1 MGTRESGAFLFGIY
15 ELYKDIAL
23 STRRKPCREHEITEI
38 LSIFYEKF
46 LIKLRILL
54 ENERKRSRDMK
65 KRVLK
70 VLAVTIIAICSFLL
84 VACNSENYKSGG
96 LKKTTAVAP
105 IVYDVSE
112 KESAVEKAAT
122 VDLSALSKEVNADG
136 ATVLS
141 NDVTTITSAGSYI
154 LTGAYAGIT
163 VSVGNGE
170 TAHLFLNN
178 ATISGGAG
186 IAISNT
192 NKKSTLIITACEN
205 TENEVASKG
214 DDVNAIHVKGT
225 LKINGTGTIK
235 VSAKKN
241 GIKVSK
247 GLSIADSTI
256 NLTAGNHALSAR
268 FIEAENAKIN
278 VLSAGK
284 DALNAECDDE
294 TQEFTLDEGYVSLKS
309 SKVFAS
315 VSGDGIQADTF
326 VYITGGSVDIK
337 TAATFVSYSAE
348 SMATYDLS
356 EDDFR
361 YTKSGD
367 TYKKIDDVA
376 SNGARYAMIQS
387 AKGIKCGEIKY
398 EIDGTE
404 YAVTKNSN
412 YFIVIDGARVKI
424 NSSDD
429 AIHTNSGNVLIKGG
443 TLDLTTLD
451 DGIHADELVKID
463 GGEIT
468 VNGSYEGI
476 EGAYVEI
483 GGGTIYIT
491 ASDDGINA
499 ASDDESVNEHIIISG
514 GTITVDA
521 SGDGLDSNG
530 TIYVSGGTL
539 IVYGPTTGA
548 DTGLDADGGI
558 LIDGGN
564 VFVASSKEMLEIPA
578 SNSKSNVLVYGVNTV
593 AAGSEIILTNADGG
607 EMVRITLK
615 KQAQAIILSTPE
627 LATNGTYSL
636 YADENLLASFS
647 VTETIT
653 AIGVQSNGGRGGQPA
668 QPGGAQPGGQGGNP
682 PAPRN

>member
-1 MGTRESGAFLFGIY
+1 ML
-15 ELYKDIAL
+15 K
-23 STRRKPCREHEITEI
+23 
-38 LSIFYEKF
+38 
-46 LIKLRILL
+46 
-54 ENERKRSRDMK
+54 NERKRSRDMK
-65 KRVLK
+65 KRALK

-122 VDLSALSKEVNADG
+122 VDLSALSKDVNADG

-205 TENEVASKG
+205 TENEVASKA

-247 GLSIADSTI
+247 GLSIAGSTI

-309 SKVFAS
+309 SNVFAS

-326 VYITGGSVDIK
+326 VYITGGSVDIE
-337 TAATFVSYSAE
+337 TSATFVRYGAE

-361 YTKSGD
+361 YIKSGD

-376 SNGARYAMIQS
+376 TKGARYAMIQS

-443 TLDLTTLD
+443 TFDLTTLD

-530 TIYVSGGTL
+530 TIYVTGGTL
-539 IVYGPTTGA
+539 IVYGPMTGA

-564 VFVASSKEMLEIPA
+564 VFVASSREMLEIPA

-593 AAGSEIILTNADGG
+593 PAGSEIILTNADGG

-653 AIGVQSNGGRGGQPA
+653 AIGVRSN
-668 QPGGAQPGGQGGNP
+668 GGQGGNP

>member
-1 MGTRESGAFLFGIY
+1 
-15 ELYKDIAL
+15 
-23 STRRKPCREHEITEI
+23 
-38 LSIFYEKF
+38 
-46 LIKLRILL
+46 
-54 ENERKRSRDMK
+54 MK
-65 KRVLK
+65 KRILK
-70 VLAVTIIAICSFLL
+70 VLVVTIIAICSFLL
-84 VACNSENYKSGG
+84 VACNGGNYKSDR

-122 VDLSALSKEVNADG
+122 VDLSTLSKDVNADG

-170 TAHLFLNN
+170 TAHLFLND

-214 DDVNAIHVKGT
+214 DDANAIHVKGT

-247 GLSIADSTI
+247 GLSIVDSTI

-268 FIEAENAKIN
+268 FIETENAKIN

-294 TQEFTLDEGYVSLKS
+294 TQEFTLDEGYVSLKN

-326 VYITGGSVDIK
+326 VYITGGNVDIK
-337 TAATFVSYSAE
+337 TSATFVSYGAE

-361 YTKSGD
+361 YIKSGD

-376 SNGARYAMIQS
+376 TKGARYAMIQS

-404 YAVTKNSN
+404 YAVTKNTN

-530 TIYVSGGTL
+530 TIYVTGGTL

-593 AAGSEIILTNADGG
+593 PAGSEIILTNADGG

-653 AIGVQSNGGRGGQPA
+653 AIGVRSNGR
-668 QPGGAQPGGQGGNP
+668 QGGNP

>member
-1 MGTRESGAFLFGIY
+1 
-15 ELYKDIAL
+15 
-23 STRRKPCREHEITEI
+23 
-38 LSIFYEKF
+38 
-46 LIKLRILL
+46 
-54 ENERKRSRDMK
+54 MK

-70 VLAVTIIAICSFLL
+70 VLVVTIIAICSFLL
-84 VACNSENYKSGG
+84 VACNGENYKSGG

-112 KESAVEKAAT
+112 KESAVESAAT
-122 VDLSALSKEVNADG
+122 VDLSALSEDVNMDG
-136 ATVLS
+136 ATALS
-141 NDVTTITSAGSYI
+141 NDVTTITTAGSYI

-170 TAHLFLNN
+170 TVHLFLNN

-214 DDVNAIHVKGT
+214 DDVNAINVKGT
-225 LKINGTGTIK
+225 LKINGTGTIN
-235 VSAKKN
+235 VSAKKS

-247 GLSIADSTI
+247 GLSIADLTL

-268 FIEAENAKIN
+268 FIETENAKIN

-284 DALNAECDDE
+284 DALNAECDDK

-337 TAATFVSYSAE
+337 TSATFVSYSAE

-361 YTKSGD
+361 YIKSGD

-376 SNGARYAMIQS
+376 SKGARYAMIQS

-530 TIYVSGGTL
+530 TIYVTGGTL

-593 AAGSEIILTNADGG
+593 PAGSEIILTNADGG

-653 AIGVQSNGGRGGQPA
+653 AIGVRSNGRQGGQPA
-668 QPGGAQPGGQGGNP
+668 QPGGGQPGGQPGGQGGNP
-682 PAPRN
+682 PTPRN

>member
-1 MGTRESGAFLFGIY
+1 ML
-15 ELYKDIAL
+15 K
-23 STRRKPCREHEITEI
+23 
-38 LSIFYEKF
+38 
-46 LIKLRILL
+46 
-54 ENERKRSRDMK
+54 NERKRSRDMK
-65 KRVLK
+65 KRILK
-70 VLAVTIIAICSFLL
+70 VLAVTVIAISSFSL

-122 VDLSALSKEVNADG
+122 VDLSALSKDVNTDG

-163 VSVGNGE
+163 VSVGDGE
-170 TAHLFLNN
+170 TVHLFLNN

-186 IAISNT
+186 IAILNT

-214 DDVNAIHVKGT
+214 DDANAIHVKGT

-268 FIEAENAKIN
+268 FIETENAKIN

-284 DALNAECDDE
+284 DALNAECDDK

-337 TAATFVSYSAE
+337 TAATFVSYGAE

-361 YTKSGD
+361 YIKSGD

-376 SNGARYAMIQS
+376 TKGARYAMIQS

-443 TLDLTTLD
+443 TLDLMTLD

-483 GGGTIYIT
+483 GGGTIHIT

-530 TIYVSGGTL
+530 TIYVTGGTL

-548 DTGLDADGGI
+548 DTGFDADGGI

-564 VFVASSKEMLEIPA
+564 VFVASSKEMLGIPA
-578 SNSKSNVLVYGVNTV
+578 SNSKSNVLVYGANTV
-593 AAGSEIILTNADGG
+593 PAGSEIILTNADGG

-653 AIGVQSNGGRGGQPA
+653 AIGMRSNGR
-668 QPGGAQPGGQGGNP
+668 QGGNP

>member
-1 MGTRESGAFLFGIY
+1 
-15 ELYKDIAL
+15 
-23 STRRKPCREHEITEI
+23 
-38 LSIFYEKF
+38 
-46 LIKLRILL
+46 
-54 ENERKRSRDMK
+54 MK
-65 KRVLK
+65 KRILK

-84 VACNSENYKSGG
+84 VACNSENYKSGR

-112 KESAVEKAAT
+112 KENAVEKAAT
-122 VDLSALSKEVNADG
+122 VDLSALSKDVNADG

-141 NDVTTITSAGSYI
+141 NDVTTITTAGSYI

-163 VSVGNGE
+163 VSVGDGE

-214 DDVNAIHVKGT
+214 DDENAIHVKGT

-241 GIKVSK
+241 GVKVSK

-268 FIEAENAKIN
+268 FIETENAKIN

-294 TQEFTLDEGYVSLKS
+294 TQEFTLDEGFVSLKS

-326 VYITGGSVDIK
+326 VYITGGSVDIE

-348 SMATYDLS
+348 SMATYNLS

-361 YTKSGD
+361 YIKSGD

-376 SNGARYAMIQS
+376 SKGARYAMIQS

-443 TLDLTTLD
+443 ALDLTTLD

-483 GGGTIYIT
+483 GGGTIYVT

-530 TIYVSGGTL
+530 TIYVTGGTL

-564 VFVASSKEMLEIPA
+564 VFVASSKGMLEIPA

-593 AAGSEIILTNADGG
+593 PAGSEIILTNADGG

-647 VTETIT
+647 VTGTIT
-653 AIGVQSNGGRGGQPA
+653 AIGVRSNGR
-668 QPGGAQPGGQGGNP
+668 QGGNP

>member
-1 MGTRESGAFLFGIY
+1 
-15 ELYKDIAL
+15 
-23 STRRKPCREHEITEI
+23 
-38 LSIFYEKF
+38 
-46 LIKLRILL
+46 
-54 ENERKRSRDMK
+54 MK
-65 KRVLK
+65 KRILK
-70 VLAVTIIAICSFLL
+70 VLAVTIIAICSFSL
-84 VACNSENYKSGG
+84 VACNSESNKSGNG
-96 LKKTTAVAP
+96 LNTTTAVAP

-112 KESAVEKAAT
+112 KESAVENAAT
-122 VDLSALSKEVNADG
+122 VDLSALSEDVNADG
-136 ATVLS
+136 AAVLS
-141 NDVTTITSAGSYI
+141 NDVTTITTAGSYI

-170 TAHLFLNN
+170 TVHLFLNN

-225 LKINGTGTIK
+225 LKINGTGTIN

-268 FIEAENAKIN
+268 FIEAENANIN

-294 TQEFTLDEGYVSLKS
+294 TQEFTLEEGYVSLKN

-337 TAATFVSYSAE
+337 TAATFVSYSEE
-348 SMATYDLS
+348 SLAAYDLD
-356 EDDFR
+356 EDDFE
-361 YTKSGD
+361 YIKSGD
-367 TYKKIDDVA
+367 TYKKVADDVA
-376 SNGARYAMIQS
+376 TKGARYAMVQS

-404 YAVTKNSN
+404 YAVTENTN
-412 YFIVIDGARVKI
+412 YFIIVDGASVKI

-429 AIHTNSGNVLIKGG
+429 AIHTNSGNVLVKSG

-463 GGEIT
+463 DGKIT

-483 GGGTIYIT
+483 NGGTIYIT

-521 SGDGLDSNG
+521 SGDGIDSNG
-530 TIYVSGGTL
+530 TIYVTGGTL

-564 VFVASSKEMLEIPA
+564 VFVATTKEMIEIPA

-593 AAGSEIILTNADGG
+593 PAGSEIILTNADGG

-647 VTETIT
+647 VTDTIT
-653 AIGVQSNGGRGGQPA
+653 AIGVQSNGGQGGQPE
-668 QPGGAQPGGQGGNP
+668 QPGGGQPGGQPGGQGGNP
-682 PAPRN
+682 PSPRN

>member
-1 MGTRESGAFLFGIY
+1 ML
-15 ELYKDIAL
+15 K
-23 STRRKPCREHEITEI
+23 
-38 LSIFYEKF
+38 
-46 LIKLRILL
+46 
-54 ENERKRSRDMK
+54 NERKWSRDMK
-65 KRVLK
+65 KRILK
-70 VLAVTIIAICSFLL
+70 VLTVTIIAICSFLL
-84 VACNSENYKSGG
+84 VACNSETYKSGG

-112 KESAVEKAAT
+112 KERAVEKAAT

-170 TAHLFLNN
+170 TSHLFLND

-214 DDVNAIHVKGT
+214 DDANAIHVKGT

-268 FIEAENAKIN
+268 FIEAANAKVN

-337 TAATFVSYSAE
+337 TSATFVSYGAE
-348 SMATYDLS
+348 SMAAYDLS

-361 YTKSGD
+361 YIKSGD

-376 SNGARYAMIQS
+376 TKGARYAMIQS

-404 YAVTKNSN
+404 YAVTENTN

-530 TIYVSGGTL
+530 TIYVTGGTL

-578 SNSKSNVLVYGVNTV
+578 SNSKSNVLVYGVNTIQ
-593 AAGSEIILTNADGG
+593 AGSEIILTNADGG

-653 AIGVQSNGGRGGQPA
+653 AIGVRSNGR
-668 QPGGAQPGGQGGNP
+668 QGGNH

>member
-1 MGTRESGAFLFGIY
+1 
-15 ELYKDIAL
+15 
-23 STRRKPCREHEITEI
+23 
-38 LSIFYEKF
+38 
-46 LIKLRILL
+46 
-54 ENERKRSRDMK
+54 MK
-65 KRVLK
+65 KRALK

-84 VACNSENYKSGG
+84 VACNSGNDKSGR

-112 KESAVEKAAT
+112 KESTVEKAAT
-122 VDLSALSKEVNADG
+122 VDLSALSEDVNTDG

-141 NDVTTITSAGSYI
+141 NDVTMITTAGSYI

-170 TAHLFLNN
+170 TTHLFLNN

-205 TENEVASKG
+205 TENEVASAAN
-214 DDVNAIHVKGT
+214 DVNAIHVKGT
-225 LKINGTGTIK
+225 LKINGTGTIN

-268 FIEAENAKIN
+268 FIETENAKIN

-326 VYITGGSVDIK
+326 VYITGGSVDIE

-361 YTKSGD
+361 YIKSGD
-367 TYKKIDDVA
+367 TYKKIDDVVTK
-376 SNGARYAMIQS
+376 GARYAMIQS

-468 VNGSYEGI
+468 VNGAYEGI

-499 ASDDESVNEHIIISG
+499 ASDDESVDEHIIISG

-530 TIYVSGGTL
+530 TIYVTGGTL

-593 AAGSEIILTNADGG
+593 PAGSEIILTNADGG

-653 AIGVQSNGGRGGQPA
+653 AIGVRSNGR
-668 QPGGAQPGGQGGNP
+668 QGGNP
-682 PAPRN
+682 PAPRK

>member
-1 MGTRESGAFLFGIY
+1 ML
-15 ELYKDIAL
+15 K
-23 STRRKPCREHEITEI
+23 
-38 LSIFYEKF
+38 
-46 LIKLRILL
+46 
-54 ENERKRSRDMK
+54 NERKWSRDMK
-65 KRVLK
+65 KRILK
-70 VLAVTIIAICSFLL
+70 VLTVTIIAICSFLL
-84 VACNSENYKSGG
+84 VACNSENYKSGR

-112 KESAVEKAAT
+112 KEGAVEKAAT

-170 TAHLFLNN
+170 TAHLFLND

-214 DDVNAIHVKGT
+214 DDANAIHVKGT

-241 GIKVSK
+241 GIKVSE

-256 NLTAGNHALSAR
+256 NLTAGDHALSAR

-326 VYITGGSVDIK
+326 VYITGGSVDIE
-337 TAATFVSYSAE
+337 TAATFVSYGAE
-348 SMATYDLS
+348 SMATYDLA

-361 YTKSGD
+361 YIKSGD

-376 SNGARYAMIQS
+376 TKGARYAMIQS
-387 AKGIKCGEIKY
+387 AKGIMCGEIKY

-443 TLDLTTLD
+443 TLDLMTLD

-530 TIYVSGGTL
+530 TIYVLGGTL

-593 AAGSEIILTNADGG
+593 QAGSEIILTNADGG

-653 AIGVQSNGGRGGQPA
+653 AIGVRSNGR
-668 QPGGAQPGGQGGNP
+668 QGGNP

>member
-1 MGTRESGAFLFGIY
+1 ML
-15 ELYKDIAL
+15 K
-23 STRRKPCREHEITEI
+23 
-38 LSIFYEKF
+38 
-46 LIKLRILL
+46 
-54 ENERKRSRDMK
+54 NERKRSRDMK
-65 KRVLK
+65 KTILK

-112 KESAVEKAAT
+112 KESAVEKTAT
-122 VDLSALSKEVNADG
+122 VDLSALSKDVNADG

-205 TENEVASKG
+205 TENEVASAA

-268 FIEAENAKIN
+268 FIETENAKIN

-284 DALNAECDDE
+284 DALNAECDDK

-337 TAATFVSYSAE
+337 TLATFVSYSAE
-348 SMATYDLS
+348 SMATYNLT

-361 YTKSGD
+361 YIKSGD

-376 SNGARYAMIQS
+376 TKGARYAMIQS

-530 TIYVSGGTL
+530 AIYVTGGTL

-593 AAGSEIILTNADGG
+593 QAGSEIILTNADGG

-653 AIGVQSNGGRGGQPA
+653 AIGVRSNGR
-668 QPGGAQPGGQGGNP
+668 QGGNP
-682 PAPRN
+682 PAPRK

>member
-1 MGTRESGAFLFGIY
+1 ML
-15 ELYKDIAL
+15 K
-23 STRRKPCREHEITEI
+23 
-38 LSIFYEKF
+38 
-46 LIKLRILL
+46 
-54 ENERKRSRDMK
+54 NERKRSRDMK

-84 VACNSENYKSGG
+84 VACNSENYKSDG

-112 KESAVEKAAT
+112 KERAVEKAAT
-122 VDLSALSKEVNADG
+122 VDLSALSKDVNADG

-268 FIEAENAKIN
+268 FIETENAKIN

-326 VYITGGSVDIK
+326 VYITGGSVDIE
-337 TAATFVSYSAE
+337 TSATFVSYRAE
-348 SMATYDLS
+348 SMAAYNLS

-361 YTKSGD
+361 YIKSGD

-376 SNGARYAMIQS
+376 TKGARYAMIQS

-424 NSSDD
+424 DSSDD

-530 TIYVSGGTL
+530 TIYVTGGTL

-593 AAGSEIILTNADGG
+593 PAGSEIILTNADGG

-647 VTETIT
+647 VTGTIT
-653 AIGVQSNGGRGGQPA
+653 AIGVRSNGGRGGQPA
-668 QPGGAQPGGQGGNP
+668 QPGGAQPGGQGGIS

>member
-1 MGTRESGAFLFGIY
+1 ML
-15 ELYKDIAL
+15 K
-23 STRRKPCREHEITEI
+23 
-38 LSIFYEKF
+38 
-46 LIKLRILL
+46 
-54 ENERKRSRDMK
+54 NERKWSRDMK
-65 KRVLK
+65 KRILK

-84 VACNSENYKSGG
+84 VACNGENYKSDG

-122 VDLSALSKEVNADG
+122 VDLSTLSKDVNADG

-235 VSAKKN
+235 VSAKKH

-326 VYITGGSVDIK
+326 VYITGGSVDIE
-337 TAATFVSYSAE
+337 TSATFVSYSAE
-348 SMATYDLS
+348 SMATYNLS

-361 YTKSGD
+361 YIKSGD

-376 SNGARYAMIQS
+376 TKGARYAMIQS

-404 YAVTKNSN
+404 YAVTKNTN

-443 TLDLTTLD
+443 ALDLTTLD

-483 GGGTIYIT
+483 GGGTIHIT

-530 TIYVSGGTL
+530 TIYVTGGTL
-539 IVYGPTTGA
+539 IVYGSATGA

-564 VFVASSKEMLEIPA
+564 VFVASSREMLEIPA

-593 AAGSEIILTNADGG
+593 SAGSEIILTNADGG

-647 VTETIT
+647 VTDTIT
-653 AIGVQSNGGRGGQPA
+653 AIGVRSNGR
-668 QPGGAQPGGQGGNP
+668 QGGNP

>member
-1 MGTRESGAFLFGIY
+1 
-15 ELYKDIAL
+15 
-23 STRRKPCREHEITEI
+23 
-38 LSIFYEKF
+38 
-46 LIKLRILL
+46 
-54 ENERKRSRDMK
+54 MK
-65 KRVLK
+65 KRILK
-70 VLAVTIIAICSFLL
+70 VLAATIIAICSFLL
-84 VACNSENYKSGG
+84 VACNGENYKSGG

-122 VDLSALSKEVNADG
+122 VDLSALSKDVNADG

-141 NDVTTITSAGSYI
+141 NDVTTITTAGSYI
-154 LTGAYAGIT
+154 LTGAFAGIA

-170 TAHLFLNN
+170 TVHLFLNN
-178 ATISGGAG
+178 ATVSGGAG

-214 DDVNAIHVKGT
+214 DDANAIHVKGT
-225 LKINGTGTIK
+225 LKINGTGTIN

-241 GIKVSK
+241 GIKVSE

-268 FIEAENAKIN
+268 FIETENAKIN
-278 VLSAGK
+278 VLSAEK

-326 VYITGGSVDIK
+326 VYITGGNVDIK
-337 TAATFVSYSAE
+337 TSATFVSYSAE

-356 EDDFR
+356 EDGFR
-361 YTKSGD
+361 YIKSDD
-367 TYKKIDDVA
+367 TYKKTDDVA
-376 SNGARYAMIQS
+376 TKGARYAMIQS

-530 TIYVSGGTL
+530 TIYVTGGTL

-593 AAGSEIILTNADGG
+593 QAGSEIILTNADGG

-653 AIGVQSNGGRGGQPA
+653 AIGVRSNGR
-668 QPGGAQPGGQGGNP
+668 QGGNP
-682 PAPRN
+682 PAPRK

>member
-1 MGTRESGAFLFGIY
+1 
-15 ELYKDIAL
+15 
-23 STRRKPCREHEITEI
+23 
-38 LSIFYEKF
+38 
-46 LIKLRILL
+46 
-54 ENERKRSRDMK
+54 MK
-65 KRVLK
+65 KRILK
-70 VLAVTIIAICSFLL
+70 VLVVTIIAICLFSL
-84 VACNSENYKSGG
+84 VACNSENDKSGG

-105 IVYDVSE
+105 TVYDVSE
-112 KESAVEKAAT
+112 KESAVENAAT
-122 VDLSALSKEVNADG
+122 VDLSTLSKDVNADG

-170 TAHLFLNN
+170 TVHLFLND
-178 ATISGGAG
+178 ATISGGTG
-186 IAISNT
+186 IAVSNT

-256 NLTAGNHALSAR
+256 NLTVGNHALSAR
-268 FIEAENAKIN
+268 FIETENAKIN
-278 VLSAGK
+278 VLSAEK

-294 TQEFTLDEGYVSLKS
+294 TQEFTLNEGYVSLKN
-309 SKVFAS
+309 SKIIAS

-348 SMATYDLS
+348 SMAAYDLS

-361 YTKSGD
+361 YIKSGD
-367 TYKKIDDVA
+367 TYKKVADDVA
-376 SNGARYAMIQS
+376 TKGARYAMIQS
-387 AKGIKCGEIKY
+387 TKGIKCGEIKY

-424 NSSDD
+424 DSSDD

-443 TLDLTTLD
+443 ALDLTTLD

-468 VNGSYEGI
+468 VNGAYEGI

-530 TIYVSGGTL
+530 TIYVTGGTL

-593 AAGSEIILTNADGG
+593 PAGSEIILTNADGG

-647 VTETIT
+647 VTDTIT
-653 AIGVQSNGGRGGQPA
+653 AIGVRSN
-668 QPGGAQPGGQGGNP
+668 GGQGGNP

>member
-1 MGTRESGAFLFGIY
+1 
-15 ELYKDIAL
+15 
-23 STRRKPCREHEITEI
+23 
-38 LSIFYEKF
+38 
-46 LIKLRILL
+46 
-54 ENERKRSRDMK
+54 MK

-122 VDLSALSKEVNADG
+122 VDLSTLSKDVNADG

-284 DALNAECDDE
+284 DALNAECDEE
-294 TQEFTLDEGYVSLKS
+294 TQGFTLDEGYVSLKS

-326 VYITGGSVDIK
+326 VYIKGGSVDIE
-337 TAATFVSYSAE
+337 TSATFVSYSAE
-348 SMATYDLS
+348 SMATYDLD

-361 YTKSGD
+361 YIKSGD

-376 SNGARYAMIQS
+376 SKGVRYAMIQS

-429 AIHTNSGNVLIKGG
+429 AIHTNSGNVLIKNG

-593 AAGSEIILTNADGG
+593 QAGSEIILTNADGG

-653 AIGVQSNGGRGGQPA
+653 AIGVRSNGR
-668 QPGGAQPGGQGGNP
+668 QGGNP

>member
-1 MGTRESGAFLFGIY
+1 
-15 ELYKDIAL
+15 
-23 STRRKPCREHEITEI
+23 
-38 LSIFYEKF
+38 
-46 LIKLRILL
+46 
-54 ENERKRSRDMK
+54 MK
-65 KRVLK
+65 KRILK
-70 VLAVTIIAICSFLL
+70 VLVVTIIAICSFSL
-84 VACNSENYKSGG
+84 VACNSENDKSGG

-105 IVYDVSE
+105 TVYDVSE
-112 KESAVEKAAT
+112 KESAVENAAT
-122 VDLSALSKEVNADG
+122 VDLSTLSKDVNADG

-170 TAHLFLNN
+170 TVHLFLND
-178 ATISGGAG
+178 ATISGGTG

-268 FIEAENAKIN
+268 FIETENAKIN
-278 VLSAGK
+278 VLSAEK

-294 TQEFTLDEGYVSLKS
+294 TQEFTLNEGYVSLKN
-309 SKVFAS
+309 SKIIAS

-326 VYITGGSVDIK
+326 VYITGGSVDIE
-337 TAATFVSYSAE
+337 TSATFVSYSAE

-361 YTKSGD
+361 YIKSGD
-367 TYKKIDDVA
+367 THKKTDDVA
-376 SNGARYAMIQS
+376 TKGARYAMIQS

-404 YAVTKNSN
+404 YAVTENTN
-412 YFIVIDGARVKI
+412 YFIIVDGARVKI
-424 NSSDD
+424 DSSDD
-429 AIHTNSGNVLIKGG
+429 AIHTNSGNVLIKSGA
-443 TLDLTTLD
+443 LDLTTLD

-468 VNGSYEGI
+468 MNGAYEGI

-483 GGGTIYIT
+483 GGGTIYVT
-491 ASDDGINA
+491 
-499 ASDDESVNEHIIISG
+499 
-514 GTITVDA
+514 
-521 SGDGLDSNG
+521 
-530 TIYVSGGTL
+530 GGTL

-558 LIDGGN
+558 LIDDGN
-564 VFVASSKEMLEIPA
+564 VFVATTKEMIEIPA

-593 AAGSEIILTNADGG
+593 QAGSEIILTNADGG

-653 AIGVQSNGGRGGQPA
+653 AIGVRSNGR
-668 QPGGAQPGGQGGNP
+668 QGGNP
-682 PAPRN
+682 PAPRK

>member
-1 MGTRESGAFLFGIY
+1 
-15 ELYKDIAL
+15 
-23 STRRKPCREHEITEI
+23 
-38 LSIFYEKF
+38 
-46 LIKLRILL
+46 
-54 ENERKRSRDMK
+54 MK

-70 VLAVTIIAICSFLL
+70 VLSVTIIAICSFLL
-84 VACNSENYKSGG
+84 VACNSGNYKSGG

-112 KESAVEKAAT
+112 KERAVEKAAT
-122 VDLSALSKEVNADG
+122 VDLSTLSKDVNADG

-141 NDVTTITSAGSYI
+141 NDVTTITTAGSYI

-170 TAHLFLNN
+170 TAHLFLND

-214 DDVNAIHVKGT
+214 DDANAIHVKGT
-225 LKINGTGTIK
+225 LKINGTGTIN

-247 GLSIADSTI
+247 GLSIADSTL
-256 NLTAGNHALSAR
+256 NVTAGNHALSAR

-326 VYITGGSVDIK
+326 VYITGGNVDIK
-337 TAATFVSYSAE
+337 TSATFVSYSAE
-348 SMATYDLS
+348 SMATYNLS

-361 YTKSGD
+361 YIKSGD

-376 SNGARYAMIQS
+376 TKGARYAMIQS
-387 AKGIKCGEIKY
+387 TKGIKCGEIKY

-404 YAVTKNSN
+404 YAVTKNTN

-463 GGEIT
+463 GGKIT

-564 VFVASSKEMLEIPA
+564 VFVASSKEMIEIPA

-593 AAGSEIILTNADGG
+593 RAGSEIILTNEDGG

-647 VTETIT
+647 VTGTIT
-653 AIGVQSNGGRGGQPA
+653 AIGVRSNGR
-668 QPGGAQPGGQGGNP
+668 QGGNP
-682 PAPRN
+682 PAPRK

>member
-1 MGTRESGAFLFGIY
+1 ML
-15 ELYKDIAL
+15 K
-23 STRRKPCREHEITEI
+23 
-38 LSIFYEKF
+38 
-46 LIKLRILL
+46 
-54 ENERKRSRDMK
+54 NERKRSRDMK
-65 KRVLK
+65 KTILK
-70 VLAVTIIAICSFLL
+70 VLAVTIIATCSFLL

-122 VDLSALSKEVNADG
+122 VDLSALSKDVNADG

-170 TAHLFLNN
+170 TVQLFLNN

-268 FIEAENAKIN
+268 FIETENAKIN
-278 VLSAGK
+278 VLSAEK

-294 TQEFTLDEGYVSLKS
+294 TQEFTLNEGYVSLKN
-309 SKVFAS
+309 SKIIAS

-326 VYITGGSVDIK
+326 VYITGGSVDIE
-337 TAATFVSYSAE
+337 TSATFVSYGAE
-348 SMATYDLS
+348 SMAAYDLS

-361 YTKSGD
+361 YIISGD
-367 TYKKIDDVA
+367 TYKKTDDVA
-376 SNGARYAMIQS
+376 SKGARYAMIQS

-424 NSSDD
+424 DSSDG
-429 AIHTNSGNVLIKGG
+429 AIHTNSGNVLIKSG

-514 GTITVDA
+514 GTITVGA

-530 TIYVSGGTL
+530 TIYVTGGTL

-558 LIDGGN
+558 LIDDGN
-564 VFVASSKEMLEIPA
+564 VFVASSKEKLEIPA

-593 AAGSEIILTNADGG
+593 QAGSEIILTNADGG

-653 AIGVQSNGGRGGQPA
+653 AIGVRSNGR
-668 QPGGAQPGGQGGNP
+668 QGGNP
-682 PAPRN
+682 PAPRK

>member
-1 MGTRESGAFLFGIY
+1 
-15 ELYKDIAL
+15 
-23 STRRKPCREHEITEI
+23 
-38 LSIFYEKF
+38 
-46 LIKLRILL
+46 
-54 ENERKRSRDMK
+54 MK
-65 KRVLK
+65 KRILK
-70 VLAVTIIAICSFLL
+70 VLVVTIIAICLFSL
-84 VACNSENYKSGG
+84 VACNSENDKSGG

-105 IVYDVSE
+105 TVYDVSE
-112 KESAVEKAAT
+112 KESAVENAAT
-122 VDLSALSKEVNADG
+122 VDLSTLSKDVNADG

-170 TAHLFLNN
+170 TVHLFLND
-178 ATISGGAG
+178 ATISGGTG
-186 IAISNT
+186 IAVSNT

-268 FIEAENAKIN
+268 FIETENAKIN
-278 VLSAGK
+278 VLSAEK
-284 DALNAECDDE
+284 DVLNAECDDE
-294 TQEFTLDEGYVSLKS
+294 TQEFTLNEGYVSLKN
-309 SKVFAS
+309 SKIIAS

-348 SMATYDLS
+348 SMAAYDLS

-361 YTKSGD
+361 YIKSGD
-367 TYKKIDDVA
+367 TYKKVADDVA
-376 SNGARYAMIQS
+376 TKSARYAMIQS
-387 AKGIKCGEIKY
+387 TKGIKCGEIKY

-424 NSSDD
+424 DSSDD

-443 TLDLTTLD
+443 ALDLTTLD

-468 VNGSYEGI
+468 VNGAYEGI

-530 TIYVSGGTL
+530 TIYVTGGTL

-558 LIDGGN
+558 LIDDGN

-593 AAGSEIILTNADGG
+593 PAGSEIILTNADGG

-647 VTETIT
+647 VTDTIT
-653 AIGVQSNGGRGGQPA
+653 AIGVRSN
-668 QPGGAQPGGQGGNP
+668 GGQGGNP

>member
-1 MGTRESGAFLFGIY
+1 ML
-15 ELYKDIAL
+15 K
-23 STRRKPCREHEITEI
+23 
-38 LSIFYEKF
+38 
-46 LIKLRILL
+46 
-54 ENERKRSRDMK
+54 NERKRSRDMK

-70 VLAVTIIAICSFLL
+70 VLDVTIIAICSFLL

-122 VDLSALSKEVNADG
+122 VDLSALSKDVNADG

-154 LTGAYAGIT
+154 LTGAYEGIT

-170 TAHLFLNN
+170 TVHLFLNN
-178 ATISGGAG
+178 ATVSGGAG

-256 NLTAGNHALSAR
+256 NLTVGNHALSAR

-284 DALNAECDDE
+284 DALNAECDEE

-326 VYITGGSVDIK
+326 VYITGGNVDIK
-337 TAATFVSYSAE
+337 TSATFVSYSAE

-361 YTKSGD
+361 YIKSGD

-376 SNGARYAMIQS
+376 TKGARYAMIQS

-404 YAVTKNSN
+404 YAVTKNTN

-530 TIYVSGGTL
+530 TIYVLGGTL

-593 AAGSEIILTNADGG
+593 PAGSEIILTNADGG

-653 AIGVQSNGGRGGQPA
+653 AIGVRSNGRQGGQPA
-668 QPGGAQPGGQGGNP
+668 QPGGAQPGRQGGNP
-682 PAPRN
+682 PSPRN

>member
-1 MGTRESGAFLFGIY
+1 
-15 ELYKDIAL
+15 
-23 STRRKPCREHEITEI
+23 
-38 LSIFYEKF
+38 
-46 LIKLRILL
+46 
-54 ENERKRSRDMK
+54 MK
-65 KRVLK
+65 KRILK
-70 VLAVTIIAICSFLL
+70 VLAVTIIATCSFLL

-122 VDLSALSKEVNADG
+122 VDLSALSKDVNADG

-170 TAHLFLNN
+170 TVHLFLNN
-178 ATISGGAG
+178 TTISGGAG

-337 TAATFVSYSAE
+337 TSATFVSYGAE

-361 YTKSGD
+361 YIKSGD

-376 SNGARYAMIQS
+376 SKGARYAMIQS

-429 AIHTNSGNVLIKGG
+429 AIHTNSGNVLVKGG

-463 GGEIT
+463 GGKIT

-499 ASDDESVNEHIIISG
+499 ASDDESVREHIIISG

-530 TIYVSGGTL
+530 TIYVTGGTL

-564 VFVASSKEMLEIPA
+564 VFVASSREMLEIPA
-578 SNSKSNVLVYGVNTV
+578 SNSKSNVLVYGANTV
-593 AAGSEIILTNADGG
+593 PAGSEIILTNADGG

-653 AIGVQSNGGRGGQPA
+653 AIGVRSNGR
-668 QPGGAQPGGQGGNP
+668 QGGNP
-682 PAPRN
+682 PSPRN

>member
-1 MGTRESGAFLFGIY
+1 ML
-15 ELYKDIAL
+15 K
-23 STRRKPCREHEITEI
+23 
-38 LSIFYEKF
+38 
-46 LIKLRILL
+46 
-54 ENERKRSRDMK
+54 NERKWSRDMK
-65 KRVLK
+65 KRILK

-122 VDLSALSKEVNADG
+122 VDLSALSKDVNADG

-247 GLSIADSTI
+247 GLSIADSTL
-256 NLTAGNHALSAR
+256 NVTAENHALSAR
-268 FIEAENAKIN
+268 FIETENAKIN

-337 TAATFVSYSAE
+337 TSATFESYSEE

-361 YTKSGD
+361 YIKSGD

-376 SNGARYAMIQS
+376 TKGARYAMIQS

-398 EIDGTE
+398 EIDGTK

-530 TIYVSGGTL
+530 TIYVLGGTL

-593 AAGSEIILTNADGG
+593 PAGSEIILTNADGG

-653 AIGVQSNGGRGGQPA
+653 AIGVRSNGR
-668 QPGGAQPGGQGGNP
+668 QGGNP
-682 PAPRN
+682 PAPRK

>member
-1 MGTRESGAFLFGIY
+1 ML
-15 ELYKDIAL
+15 K
-23 STRRKPCREHEITEI
+23 
-38 LSIFYEKF
+38 
-46 LIKLRILL
+46 
-54 ENERKRSRDMK
+54 NERKWSRDMK

-70 VLAVTIIAICSFLL
+70 VLAVTIIATCSFLL
-84 VACNSENYKSGG
+84 VACNSGNYKSGG

-122 VDLSALSKEVNADG
+122 VDLSALSKDVNADG

-141 NDVTTITSAGSYI
+141 NDVTTITSAGNYI

-163 VSVGNGE
+163 VSVGNDE
-170 TAHLFLNN
+170 TAHLFLND
-178 ATISGGAG
+178 ATISGDAG

-214 DDVNAIHVKGT
+214 DDANAIHVKGT

-247 GLSIADSTI
+247 GLSIADSTL
-256 NLTAGNHALSAR
+256 NVTAGNHALSAR

-294 TQEFTLDEGYVSLKS
+294 TQEFTLEEGYVSLKS
-309 SKVFAS
+309 SRVFAS

-326 VYITGGSVDIK
+326 VYITGGSVDIE

-348 SMATYDLS
+348 SMAAYDLS

-361 YTKSGD
+361 YIKSGD

-376 SNGARYAMIQS
+376 SKGARYAMIQS

-404 YAVTKNSN
+404 YAVTKNTN

-429 AIHTNSGNVLIKGG
+429 AIHTNSGNVLIKDG

-530 TIYVSGGTL
+530 TIYVTGGTL

-593 AAGSEIILTNADGG
+593 PAGSEIILTNADGG

-653 AIGVQSNGGRGGQPA
+653 AIGVRSNGRQGGQPA
-668 QPGGAQPGGQGGNP
+668 QSGGAQPGRQGGNP

>member
-1 MGTRESGAFLFGIY
+1 
-15 ELYKDIAL
+15 
-23 STRRKPCREHEITEI
+23 
-38 LSIFYEKF
+38 
-46 LIKLRILL
+46 
-54 ENERKRSRDMK
+54 MK
-65 KRVLK
+65 KRILK
-70 VLAVTIIAICSFLL
+70 VLVVTIIAICSFSL
-84 VACNSENYKSGG
+84 VACNSENDKSSG

-105 IVYDVSE
+105 TVYDVSE
-112 KESAVEKAAT
+112 KESAVENAAT
-122 VDLSALSKEVNADG
+122 VDLSTLSKDVNADG
-136 ATVLS
+136 ATVPS

-170 TAHLFLNN
+170 TVHLFLND
-178 ATISGGAG
+178 ATISGGTG

-268 FIEAENAKIN
+268 FIETENAKIN

-294 TQEFTLDEGYVSLKS
+294 TQEFTLNEGYVSLKN
-309 SKVFAS
+309 SKIIAS

-326 VYITGGSVDIK
+326 IYITGGSVDIK
-337 TAATFVSYSAE
+337 TAATFVSYSEE
-348 SMATYDLS
+348 SMAAYDLT

-361 YTKSGD
+361 YIKSGD
-367 TYKKIDDVA
+367 THKKIDDVA
-376 SNGARYAMIQS
+376 TKGARYAMIQS

-443 TLDLTTLD
+443 ALDLTTLD

-468 VNGSYEGI
+468 VNGAYEGI

-530 TIYVSGGTL
+530 TIYVTGGTL

-564 VFVASSKEMLEIPA
+564 VFVASSKEMLGIPA

-593 AAGSEIILTNADGG
+593 PAGSEIILTNADGG

-647 VTETIT
+647 ATETIT
-653 AIGVQSNGGRGGQPA
+653 AIGVRSNGRQGGQPE
-668 QPGGAQPGGQGGNP
+668 QPGGGQPGGQPGGQGGNP
-682 PAPRN
+682 PTPRN

>member
-1 MGTRESGAFLFGIY
+1 
-15 ELYKDIAL
+15 
-23 STRRKPCREHEITEI
+23 
-38 LSIFYEKF
+38 
-46 LIKLRILL
+46 
-54 ENERKRSRDMK
+54 MK
-65 KRVLK
+65 KRILK
-70 VLAVTIIAICSFLL
+70 VLAVTIIATCSFLL

-122 VDLSALSKEVNADG
+122 VDLSALSQEVNADG

-170 TAHLFLNN
+170 TTHLFLNN

-294 TQEFTLDEGYVSLKS
+294 TQEFTLDEGYVSLKN

-326 VYITGGSVDIK
+326 VYITGGSVDIE
-337 TAATFVSYSAE
+337 TSATFVRYGAE
-348 SMATYDLS
+348 SMATYNLS

-361 YTKSGD
+361 YIKSGD
-367 TYKKIDDVA
+367 TYKKIDDGA
-376 SNGARYAMIQS
+376 TKGARYAMIQS
-387 AKGIKCGEIKY
+387 AKGIRCGEIKY

-404 YAVTKNSN
+404 YAVTENSN

-499 ASDDESVNEHIIISG
+499 ASDDESVDEHIIISG

-578 SNSKSNVLVYGVNTV
+578 SNSKSNVLVYGVNTIQ
-593 AAGSEIILTNADGG
+593 AGSEIILTNADGG

-653 AIGVQSNGGRGGQPA
+653 AIGVRSNGR
-668 QPGGAQPGGQGGNP
+668 QGGNP
-682 PAPRN
+682 PTPRN

>member
-1 MGTRESGAFLFGIY
+1 ML
-15 ELYKDIAL
+15 K
-23 STRRKPCREHEITEI
+23 
-38 LSIFYEKF
+38 
-46 LIKLRILL
+46 
-54 ENERKRSRDMK
+54 NERKWSRDMK
-65 KRVLK
+65 KRILK
-70 VLAVTIIAICSFLL
+70 VLSVTVIAICSFLL
-84 VACNSENYKSGG
+84 VACNGGNYKSDR

-122 VDLSALSKEVNADG
+122 VDLSALSNDVNADG

-163 VSVGNGE
+163 VSVGDGE

-337 TAATFVSYSAE
+337 TAATFVSYGAE
-348 SMATYDLS
+348 SMATYDLT

-361 YTKSGD
+361 YIKSGD
-367 TYKKIDDVA
+367 TYKKIDDIA
-376 SNGARYAMIQS
+376 SKGARYAMIQS
-387 AKGIKCGEIKY
+387 AKGIKCGAIKY

-424 NSSDD
+424 DSSDD
-429 AIHTNSGNVLIKGG
+429 AIHTNSGNVLIKSG

-499 ASDDESVNEHIIISG
+499 ASDEESVNEHIIISG

-593 AAGSEIILTNADGG
+593 QAGSEIILTNADGG

-653 AIGVQSNGGRGGQPA
+653 AIGVRSNGR
-668 QPGGAQPGGQGGNP
+668 QGGNP
-682 PAPRN
+682 PTPRN

>member
-1 MGTRESGAFLFGIY
+1 ML
-15 ELYKDIAL
+15 K
-23 STRRKPCREHEITEI
+23 
-38 LSIFYEKF
+38 
-46 LIKLRILL
+46 
-54 ENERKRSRDMK
+54 NERKWNRDMK

-70 VLAVTIIAICSFLL
+70 VLAVTIIATCSFLL
-84 VACNSENYKSGG
+84 VACNSETYKSDG

-112 KESAVEKAAT
+112 KERAVEKAAT
-122 VDLSALSKEVNADG
+122 VDLSALSKDVNADG

-170 TAHLFLNN
+170 TVHLFLNN

-192 NKKSTLIITACEN
+192 NKKSTLIITAYEN

-294 TQEFTLDEGYVSLKS
+294 TQEFILNEGYVSLKS

-326 VYITGGSVDIK
+326 VYITGGNVDIK

-361 YTKSGD
+361 YIKSGD
-367 TYKKIDDVA
+367 TYKKDADDVA
-376 SNGARYAMIQS
+376 SKGARYAMIQS

-514 GTITVDA
+514 GTIMVDA

-548 DTGLDADGGI
+548 DAGLDADGGI

-564 VFVASSKEMLEIPA
+564 VFVATSKEMPTIPA
-578 SNSKSNVLVYGVNTV
+578 TNSKSNVLVYGANTV
-593 AAGSEIILTNADGG
+593 SAGSEIILTNEDGG

-653 AIGVQSNGGRGGQPA
+653 AIGVRSNGR
-668 QPGGAQPGGQGGNP
+668 QGGNP

>member
-1 MGTRESGAFLFGIY
+1 ML
-15 ELYKDIAL
+15 K
-23 STRRKPCREHEITEI
+23 
-38 LSIFYEKF
+38 
-46 LIKLRILL
+46 
-54 ENERKRSRDMK
+54 NERKRSRDMK
-65 KRVLK
+65 KRALK

-84 VACNSENYKSGG
+84 VACNGGNDKSGG

-122 VDLSALSKEVNADG
+122 VDLSALSKDVNANG
-136 ATVLS
+136 ATVFS

-170 TAHLFLNN
+170 TVHLFLND

-225 LKINGTGTIK
+225 MKINGTGTIN

-268 FIEAENAKIN
+268 FIETESAKIN
-278 VLSAGK
+278 VLSAEK

-294 TQEFTLDEGYVSLKS
+294 TQEFTLNEGYVSLKS
-309 SKVFAS
+309 SKIIAS

-326 VYITGGSVDIK
+326 VYITGGSVDIE
-337 TAATFVSYSAE
+337 TSATFVSYSAE
-348 SMATYDLS
+348 SMATYNLS

-361 YTKSGD
+361 YIKSGD

-376 SNGARYAMIQS
+376 SKGARYAMIQS

-412 YFIVIDGARVKI
+412 YFIVIDGGDVKI

-429 AIHTNSGNVLIKGG
+429 AIHTNSGNVLIKSG
-443 TLDLTTLD
+443 TLDLTTID

-468 VNGSYEGI
+468 VNSCYEGI

-483 GGGTIYIT
+483 NGGTIYIT

-499 ASDDESVNEHIIISG
+499 ASNDESVNEHIIISG

-521 SGDGLDSNG
+521 SGDGIDSNG
-530 TIYVSGGTL
+530 TIYVTGGTL

-564 VFVASSKEMLEIPA
+564 VFVATTKEMIEIPA
-578 SNSKSNVLVYGVNTV
+578 SNSKSNVIVYGVNTIQ
-593 AAGSEIILTNADGG
+593 AGSEIILTNADGG

-636 YADENLLASFS
+636 YADEKLLASFS
-647 VTETIT
+647 VTDTIT
-653 AIGVQSNGGRGGQPA
+653 AIGVQSNGG
-668 QPGGAQPGGQGGNP
+668 QGGTP
-682 PAPRN
+682 PSPQN

>member
-1 MGTRESGAFLFGIY
+1 ML
-15 ELYKDIAL
+15 K
-23 STRRKPCREHEITEI
+23 
-38 LSIFYEKF
+38 
-46 LIKLRILL
+46 
-54 ENERKRSRDMK
+54 NEGKRSRDMK
-65 KRVLK
+65 KRILK
-70 VLAVTIIAICSFLL
+70 VLAVTVIAICSFLL

-112 KESAVEKAAT
+112 KESAVENAAT
-122 VDLSALSKEVNADG
+122 VDLSALSKDVNADG

-141 NDVTTITSAGSYI
+141 NNVTTITSAGSYI

-170 TAHLFLNN
+170 TAHLFLND

-214 DDVNAIHVKGT
+214 DNANAIHIKGT

-241 GIKVSK
+241 GIKVSE

-294 TQEFTLDEGYVSLKS
+294 TQEFTLEEGYVSLKNS
-309 SKVFAS
+309 EVFAS

-337 TAATFVSYSAE
+337 TSATFVSYSAE
-348 SMATYDLS
+348 SMATYNLS

-361 YTKSGD
+361 YIKSGD

-376 SNGARYAMIQS
+376 TKGARYAMIQS

-530 TIYVSGGTL
+530 TIYVTGGTL

-548 DTGLDADGGI
+548 DAGLDADGGI

-564 VFVASSKEMLEIPA
+564 VFIASSKEMLEIPA
-578 SNSKSNVLVYGVNTV
+578 SNSKSNVLVYGANTV
-593 AAGSEIILTNADGG
+593 QAGSEIILTNADGG

-653 AIGVQSNGGRGGQPA
+653 AIGVRSNGR
-668 QPGGAQPGGQGGNP
+668 QGGNP
-682 PAPRN
+682 PAPRK

>member
-1 MGTRESGAFLFGIY
+1 
-15 ELYKDIAL
+15 
-23 STRRKPCREHEITEI
+23 
-38 LSIFYEKF
+38 
-46 LIKLRILL
+46 
-54 ENERKRSRDMK
+54 MK
-65 KRVLK
+65 KRILK
-70 VLAVTIIAICSFLL
+70 VLVVTIIAICSFSL
-84 VACNSENYKSGG
+84 VACNSENDKNGG

-112 KESAVEKAAT
+112 KESAVENAAT
-122 VDLSALSKEVNADG
+122 VDLSALSEDVNADG
-136 ATVLS
+136 ATMLS
-141 NDVTTITSAGSYI
+141 NDVTTITTAGSYI

-170 TAHLFLNN
+170 TVHLFLND

-225 LKINGTGTIK
+225 LKINGTGTIN

-268 FIEAENAKIN
+268 FIEAENAEIN

-294 TQEFTLDEGYVSLKS
+294 TQEFTLDEGYVSLKN

-337 TAATFVSYSAE
+337 TSATFVSYSEE
-348 SMATYDLS
+348 SITTYDLD

-361 YTKSGD
+361 YIKSGD
-367 TYKKIDDVA
+367 TYKKVADDVA
-376 SNGARYAMIQS
+376 TKGARYAMIQS

-412 YFIVIDGARVKI
+412 YFIIVDGASVKI

-429 AIHTNSGNVLIKGG
+429 AIHTNSGNVLIKSG

-468 VNGSYEGI
+468 VNSSYEGI

-483 GGGTIYIT
+483 GGGTIHIT

-530 TIYVSGGTL
+530 TIYVTGGTL

-558 LIDGGN
+558 LIDDGN
-564 VFVASSKEMLEIPA
+564 VFVATTKEMIEIPA

-593 AAGSEIILTNADGG
+593 QAGSEIILTNADGG

-653 AIGVQSNGGRGGQPA
+653 AIGVRSNGGQGGQP
-668 QPGGAQPGGQGGNP
+668 GGQPGGQGGNP
-682 PAPRN
+682 SAPRN

>member
-1 MGTRESGAFLFGIY
+1 
-15 ELYKDIAL
+15 
-23 STRRKPCREHEITEI
+23 
-38 LSIFYEKF
+38 
-46 LIKLRILL
+46 
-54 ENERKRSRDMK
+54 MK
-65 KRVLK
+65 KRILK
-70 VLAVTIIAICSFLL
+70 VLAVTVIAICSFSL

-105 IVYDVSE
+105 IVYDVSA

-122 VDLSALSKEVNADG
+122 VDLSALSKDVNADG

-178 ATISGGAG
+178 ATISGGEG

-205 TENEVASKG
+205 TENEVVSTA

-337 TAATFVSYSAE
+337 TSATFVSYSAE
-348 SMATYDLS
+348 SMATYNLS

-361 YTKSGD
+361 YIKSGD

-376 SNGARYAMIQS
+376 TKGARYAMIQS

-398 EIDGTE
+398 EIDGTK

-499 ASDDESVNEHIIISG
+499 ASDDESVSEHIIISG

-530 TIYVSGGTL
+530 AIYVTGGTL

-593 AAGSEIILTNADGG
+593 PAGSEIILTNADGG

-636 YADENLLASFS
+636 FADENLLASFS

-653 AIGVQSNGGRGGQPA
+653 AIGVRSNGR
-668 QPGGAQPGGQGGNP
+668 QGGNP

>member
-1 MGTRESGAFLFGIY
+1 
-15 ELYKDIAL
+15 
-23 STRRKPCREHEITEI
+23 
-38 LSIFYEKF
+38 
-46 LIKLRILL
+46 
-54 ENERKRSRDMK
+54 MK
-65 KRVLK
+65 KRILK
-70 VLAVTIIAICSFLL
+70 VLVVTVFAICLFSL
-84 VACNSENYKSGG
+84 VACNSENDKSGG

-112 KESAVEKAAT
+112 KESAVENAAT
-122 VDLSALSKEVNADG
+122 VDLSALSEDVNADG
-136 ATVLS
+136 AIALS
-141 NDVTTITSAGSYI
+141 NDVTTITTAGSYI

-170 TAHLFLNN
+170 TVHLFLND

-225 LKINGTGTIK
+225 LKINGTGTIN

-256 NLTAGNHALSAR
+256 NLTVGNHALSAR
-268 FIEAENAKIN
+268 LIEAENAKIN

-294 TQEFTLDEGYVSLKS
+294 TQEFTLDEGYVSLKN

-337 TAATFVSYSAE
+337 TAATFVSYSEE
-348 SMATYDLS
+348 SMAAYDLS

-361 YTKSGD
+361 YIKSGD

-376 SNGARYAMIQS
+376 TKGALYAMIQS

-412 YFIVIDGARVKI
+412 YFIIVDGASVKI

-429 AIHTNSGNVLIKGG
+429 AIHTNSGNMLIKSG

-530 TIYVSGGTL
+530 TIYVTGGTL

-558 LIDGGN
+558 LIDDGN
-564 VFVASSKEMLEIPA
+564 VFVATTKEMIEIPA

-593 AAGSEIILTNADGG
+593 QAGSEIILTNADGG

-647 VTETIT
+647 VTDTIT
-653 AIGVQSNGGRGGQPA
+653 AIGVRSNGGQGGQPA
-668 QPGGAQPGGQGGNP
+668 QPGGGQPGGQGGNP
-682 PAPRN
+682 SAPRN

>member
-1 MGTRESGAFLFGIY
+1 
-15 ELYKDIAL
+15 
-23 STRRKPCREHEITEI
+23 
-38 LSIFYEKF
+38 
-46 LIKLRILL
+46 
-54 ENERKRSRDMK
+54 MK
-65 KRVLK
+65 KRILK
-70 VLAVTIIAICSFLL
+70 VLAVTIVAICSFLL
-84 VACNSENYKSGG
+84 VACNGGNDKSGG

-112 KESAVEKAAT
+112 KESAVEKAAA
-122 VDLSALSKEVNADG
+122 VDLSALSKDVNANG

-170 TAHLFLNN
+170 TVHLFLND

-225 LKINGTGTIK
+225 LKINGTGTIN

-268 FIEAENAKIN
+268 FIETENAKIN
-278 VLSAGK
+278 VLSAEK

-294 TQEFTLDEGYVSLKS
+294 TQEFTLNEGYVSLKN

-337 TAATFVSYSAE
+337 TAATFVSYSEE
-348 SMATYDLS
+348 SMAAYDLS
-356 EDDFR
+356 EDDFK
-361 YTKSGD
+361 YIKSGD
-367 TYKKIDDVA
+367 TYKKVAEDVA
-376 SNGARYAMIQS
+376 TKGARYAMIQS

-398 EIDGTE
+398 ESDGTE
-404 YAVTKNSN
+404 YVVTKNSN
-412 YFIVIDGARVKI
+412 YFIIVDGARVKI

-429 AIHTNSGNVLIKGG
+429 AIHTNSGNVLIKSG

-468 VNGSYEGI
+468 VNSSYEGI

-530 TIYVSGGTL
+530 TIYVTGGTL

-558 LIDGGN
+558 LIDDGN
-564 VFVASSKEMLEIPA
+564 VFVATTKEMIEIPA

-593 AAGSEIILTNADGG
+593 QAGSEIILTNADGG

-647 VTETIT
+647 VTDTIT
-653 AIGVQSNGGRGGQPA
+653 AIGVRSNGRQGGQP
-668 QPGGAQPGGQGGNP
+668 GGQPGGQGGNP

>member
-1 MGTRESGAFLFGIY
+1 
-15 ELYKDIAL
+15 
-23 STRRKPCREHEITEI
+23 
-38 LSIFYEKF
+38 
-46 LIKLRILL
+46 
-54 ENERKRSRDMK
+54 MK

-70 VLAVTIIAICSFLL
+70 VLSVTIIAICSFLL

-122 VDLSALSKEVNADG
+122 VDLSALSNDVNADG

-163 VSVGNGE
+163 VSVGDGE
-170 TAHLFLNN
+170 TVHLFLNN

-241 GIKVSK
+241 GIKVSE
-247 GLSIADSTI
+247 GLSIADSTLKI
-256 NLTAGNHALSAR
+256 TAGNHALSAR

-326 VYITGGSVDIK
+326 VYITGGSVDIE
-337 TAATFVSYSAE
+337 TAATFVSYGAE
-348 SMATYDLS
+348 SMATYNLS

-361 YTKSGD
+361 YIKSGD

-376 SNGARYAMIQS
+376 SKGARYAMIQS

-398 EIDGTE
+398 ENDGTE
-404 YAVTKNSN
+404 YVVTKNSN
-412 YFIVIDGARVKI
+412 YFIVIDSARVKI
-424 NSSDD
+424 DSSDD
-429 AIHTNSGNVLIKGG
+429 AIHTNSGNVLVKGG

-463 GGEIT
+463 DGEIT

-530 TIYVSGGTL
+530 TIYVTGGTL

-593 AAGSEIILTNADGG
+593 PAGLEIILTNADGG

-653 AIGVQSNGGRGGQPA
+653 AIGVRSNGR
-668 QPGGAQPGGQGGNP
+668 QGGNP

>member
-1 MGTRESGAFLFGIY
+1 ML
-15 ELYKDIAL
+15 K
-23 STRRKPCREHEITEI
+23 
-38 LSIFYEKF
+38 
-46 LIKLRILL
+46 
-54 ENERKRSRDMK
+54 NERKRSRDMK
-65 KRVLK
+65 KRILK
-70 VLAVTIIAICSFLL
+70 VLAVTIISICSFSL
-84 VACNSENYKSGG
+84 VACNSENYKSGE

-122 VDLSALSKEVNADG
+122 VDLSALSKDVNADG
-136 ATVLS
+136 ATALS

-170 TAHLFLNN
+170 TTHLFLNN

-214 DDVNAIHVKGT
+214 DDVNAIHVKGM
-225 LKINGTGTIK
+225 LKINGTGTIN

-247 GLSIADSTI
+247 GLSIADSTL
-256 NLTAGNHALSAR
+256 NVTAGNHALSAR

-284 DALNAECDDE
+284 DALNAECDDK

-337 TAATFVSYSAE
+337 TSATFVSYGAE
-348 SMATYDLS
+348 SMATYNLS

-361 YTKSGD
+361 YIKSGD
-367 TYKKIDDVA
+367 TYKKVADDVA
-376 SNGARYAMIQS
+376 TKGARYAMIQS
-387 AKGIKCGEIKY
+387 AKGIKCGEIEY

-404 YAVTKNSN
+404 YAVIKNTN

-483 GGGTIYIT
+483 GGGTIHIT

-530 TIYVSGGTL
+530 TIYVTGGTL

-593 AAGSEIILTNADGG
+593 PAGSEIILTNADGG

-636 YADENLLASFS
+636 YADDNLLASFS

-668 QPGGAQPGGQGGNP
+668 QPGGQGGNP

>member
-1 MGTRESGAFLFGIY
+1 
-15 ELYKDIAL
+15 
-23 STRRKPCREHEITEI
+23 
-38 LSIFYEKF
+38 
-46 LIKLRILL
+46 
-54 ENERKRSRDMK
+54 MK
-65 KRVLK
+65 KRILK
-70 VLAVTIIAICSFLL
+70 VLAVTVFAICSFSL
-84 VACNSENYKSGG
+84 VACNGGNHKRGG

-122 VDLSALSKEVNADG
+122 VDLSKLSKDVNADG
-136 ATVLS
+136 ATALS
-141 NDVTTITSAGSYI
+141 SDVTTITSAGSYI

-205 TENEVASKG
+205 TENEVASAA

-278 VLSAGK
+278 VLLAGK
-284 DALNAECDDE
+284 DALNAECDDK

-326 VYITGGSVDIK
+326 VYITGGSVDIE
-337 TAATFVSYSAE
+337 TAATFVSYGAE
-348 SMATYDLS
+348 SITTYNLS

-361 YTKSGD
+361 YIKSGD

-376 SNGARYAMIQS
+376 TKGARYAMIQS

-404 YAVTKNSN
+404 YAVTKNTN

-429 AIHTNSGNVLIKGG
+429 AIHTNSGNVLIKNG

-499 ASDDESVNEHIIISG
+499 ASDDESVSEHIIISG

-530 TIYVSGGTL
+530 AIYVTGGTL

-564 VFVASSKEMLEIPA
+564 VFVATTKEMLEIPA

-593 AAGSEIILTNADGG
+593 PAGSEIILTNADGG

-653 AIGVQSNGGRGGQPA
+653 AIGVRSNGR
-668 QPGGAQPGGQGGNP
+668 QGGNP
-682 PAPRN
+682 LAPRN

>member
-1 MGTRESGAFLFGIY
+1 
-15 ELYKDIAL
+15 
-23 STRRKPCREHEITEI
+23 
-38 LSIFYEKF
+38 
-46 LIKLRILL
+46 
-54 ENERKRSRDMK
+54 MK
-65 KRVLK
+65 KRILK
-70 VLAVTIIAICSFLL
+70 VLVVTVFAICSFSL
-84 VACNSENYKSGG
+84 VACNSENDKSGG

-112 KESAVEKAAT
+112 KESAVENAAT
-122 VDLSALSKEVNADG
+122 VDLSALSEDVNADG
-136 ATVLS
+136 AIALS
-141 NDVTTITSAGSYI
+141 NDVTTITTAGSYI

-170 TAHLFLNN
+170 TAHLFLND

-214 DDVNAIHVKGT
+214 DDANAIHVKGT

-268 FIEAENAKIN
+268 FIETENAKIN
-278 VLSAGK
+278 ILSAGK
-284 DALNAECDDE
+284 DALNVECDDE
-294 TQEFTLDEGYVSLKS
+294 TQEFTLDEGYVSLKN

-337 TAATFVSYSAE
+337 TAATFVSYSEE
-348 SMATYDLS
+348 SMAAYDLT

-361 YTKSGD
+361 YIKSGD

-376 SNGARYAMIQS
+376 SKGARYAMIQS

-443 TLDLTTLD
+443 ALDLTTLD

-468 VNGSYEGI
+468 VNDSYEGI

-499 ASDDESVNEHIIISG
+499 ASDDESVSEHIIISG

-530 TIYVSGGTL
+530 TIYVTGGTL

-593 AAGSEIILTNADGG
+593 QAGSEIILTNADGG

-615 KQAQAIILSTPE
+615 KQAQAIILSTPK

-647 VTETIT
+647 VTDTIT
-653 AIGVQSNGGRGGQPA
+653 AIGVRSNGGQGGQP
-668 QPGGAQPGGQGGNP
+668 GGQPGGQGGNP
-682 PAPRN
+682 SAPRN

>member
-1 MGTRESGAFLFGIY
+1 ML
-15 ELYKDIAL
+15 K
-23 STRRKPCREHEITEI
+23 
-38 LSIFYEKF
+38 
-46 LIKLRILL
+46 
-54 ENERKRSRDMK
+54 NERKWSRNMK
-65 KRVLK
+65 KRILK
-70 VLAVTIIAICSFLL
+70 VLVVTIIAICSFSL
-84 VACNSENYKSGG
+84 VACNSENDKSGG

-105 IVYDVSE
+105 TVYDVSE
-112 KESAVEKAAT
+112 KESAVENAAT
-122 VDLSALSKEVNADG
+122 VDLSTLSKDENADG

-170 TAHLFLNN
+170 TVHLFLND

-192 NKKSTLIITACEN
+192 NKKSTLIITTCEN
-205 TENEVASKG
+205 TENEVASAA
-214 DDVNAIHVKGT
+214 DDANAIHVKGT

-256 NLTAGNHALSAR
+256 NLTVENHALSAR

-348 SMATYDLS
+348 SMATYNLS

-361 YTKSGD
+361 YIKSGD

-376 SNGARYAMIQS
+376 SKGARYAMIQS

-404 YAVTKNSN
+404 YVVTKNSN

-530 TIYVSGGTL
+530 TIYVTGGTL

-564 VFVASSKEMLEIPA
+564 VFVASSKEMIEIPA

-593 AAGSEIILTNADGG
+593 QAGSEIILTNADGG

-647 VTETIT
+647 VTDTIT
-653 AIGVQSNGGRGGQPA
+653 AIGVRSNGRQGGQPE
-668 QPGGAQPGGQGGNP
+668 QPGGGQPGGQGGNP
-682 PAPRN
+682 PTPRN

>member
-1 MGTRESGAFLFGIY
+1 ML
-15 ELYKDIAL
+15 K
-23 STRRKPCREHEITEI
+23 
-38 LSIFYEKF
+38 
-46 LIKLRILL
+46 
-54 ENERKRSRDMK
+54 NERKRSRDMK
-65 KRVLK
+65 KRILK
-70 VLAVTIIAICSFLL
+70 VLAVTIFATCSFSL
-84 VACNSENYKSGG
+84 VACNSGNYKSGG

-112 KESAVEKAAT
+112 KESAVKRAAT
-122 VDLSALSKEVNADG
+122 VDLSALSKDVNADG

-163 VSVGNGE
+163 VSVGDGE
-170 TAHLFLNN
+170 TVHLFLNN

-214 DDVNAIHVKGT
+214 DDVNAIHVKGA

-247 GLSIADSTI
+247 GLSIADSTL
-256 NLTAGNHALSAR
+256 NVTAGNHALSAR

-326 VYITGGSVDIK
+326 VYITGGNVDIK
-337 TAATFVSYSAE
+337 TSATFVSYSAE
-348 SMATYDLS
+348 SMATYNLS

-361 YTKSGD
+361 YIKSGD
-367 TYKKIDDVA
+367 TYKKVADDVA
-376 SNGARYAMIQS
+376 SKGARYAMIQS

-404 YAVTKNSN
+404 YAVTKNTN

-463 GGEIT
+463 DGEIT

-483 GGGTIYIT
+483 GGGTIHIT

-530 TIYVSGGTL
+530 TIYVTGGTL
-539 IVYGPTTGA
+539 IVYGPATGA

>member
-1 MGTRESGAFLFGIY
+1 
-15 ELYKDIAL
+15 
-23 STRRKPCREHEITEI
+23 
-38 LSIFYEKF
+38 
-46 LIKLRILL
+46 
-54 ENERKRSRDMK
+54 MK
-65 KRVLK
+65 KRILK
-70 VLAVTIIAICSFLL
+70 VLAVTVIAICSFLL

-112 KESAVEKAAT
+112 KESAVEKAAI
-122 VDLSALSKEVNADG
+122 VDLSALSKDVNADG

-141 NDVTTITSAGSYI
+141 NDVTTITTAGSYI
-154 LTGAYAGIT
+154 LTGAYAVIT

-170 TAHLFLNN
+170 TVHLFLNN

-241 GIKVSK
+241 GIKVSE

-268 FIEAENAKIN
+268 FIETENAKIN

-284 DALNAECDDE
+284 DALNAECDDK
-294 TQEFTLDEGYVSLKS
+294 TQEFTLDEGYVSLKN

-337 TAATFVSYSAE
+337 TSATFVRYGAE

-361 YTKSGD
+361 YIKSGD

-376 SNGARYAMIQS
+376 TKGARYAMIQS

-404 YAVTKNSN
+404 YAVTKNTN

-483 GGGTIYIT
+483 GGGTIHIT

-521 SGDGLDSNG
+521 SGDGIDSNG
-530 TIYVSGGTL
+530 TIYVTGGTL

-593 AAGSEIILTNADGG
+593 QAGSEIILTNADGG

-653 AIGVQSNGGRGGQPA
+653 AIGVRSNGR
-668 QPGGAQPGGQGGNP
+668 QGGNP